1 LEDYDLWATGW
12 GTDIGDSHNDW
23 EPDGLANWL
32 EYALGGD
39 PTLDDAADILPTS
52 HMGYDEG
59 SNWLYYTYSRRADNA
74 DLTYTVLTGTNLV
87 EGLSNT
93 NWAWSVSPPTN
104 GLETA
109 IHRMSTDA
117 APEGFMKL
125 EIKMAE

>member
-1 LEDYDLWATGW
+1 LV
-12 GTDIGDSHNDW
+12 
-23 EPDGLANWL
+23 NWI

-39 PTLDDAADILPTS
+39 PTLDDAADILPMS

-59 SNWLYYTYSRRADNA
+59 SNWLYYTYNRRAA
-74 DLTYTVLTGTNLV
+74 ASDLTYTVVSGTNLV
-87 EGLSNT
+87 HGLSST

-125 EIKMAE
+125 VIEQAE